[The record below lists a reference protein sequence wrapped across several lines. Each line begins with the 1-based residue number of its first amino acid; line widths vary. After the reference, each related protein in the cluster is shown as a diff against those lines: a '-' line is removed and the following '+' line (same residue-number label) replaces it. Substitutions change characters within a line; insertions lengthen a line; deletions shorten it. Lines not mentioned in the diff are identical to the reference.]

1 VGIAVER
8 HRPACGVAAV
18 FGSSEAGWRCKAS
31 IRSCQ
36 ADFVRAEFAVI
47 LALDV
52 MEDDEP
58 TRYFGRMSDV
68 SMRYQTIADG
78 FTERVESITAEQW
91 AAPTPCPEWTVR
103 DLVAHVIGTHRRVLA
118 TLDDTEPTA
127 VDVDRDLVHQWLAA
141 TNDIADAVHGDAQS
155 SKVVKSIF
163 SEQPFESLVGT
174 LLCADTLVH
183 TWDLAR
189 ATGQDETLDAD
200 AIAKAREFL
209 TTIDEPMRRPGGFA
223 PKVEPTTGVDD
234 QTEFLNFVGR
244 EV

>member
-1 VGIAVER
+1 
-8 HRPACGVAAV
+8 
-18 FGSSEAGWRCKAS
+18 
-31 IRSCQ
+31 
-36 ADFVRAEFAVI
+36 
-47 LALDV
+47 
-52 MEDDEP
+52 
-58 TRYFGRMSDV
+58 MSDV
-68 SMRYQTIADG
+68 SVRYQAIADG
-78 FTERVESITAEQW
+78 FTERVEGVTADQW
-91 AAPTPCPEWTVR
+91 AASTPCPDWTVR

-118 TLDDTEPTA
+118 TLDGTEPAA
-127 VDVDRDLVHQWLAA
+127 VDIDGDLVQQWRAA
-141 TNDIADAVHGDAQS
+141 TNDIADAVHDPAQA
-155 SKVVKSIF
+155 SKVVKSMF

-200 AIAKAREFL
+200 AAAKAREFL

-223 PKVEPTTGVDD
+223 PKIEPLPGADD